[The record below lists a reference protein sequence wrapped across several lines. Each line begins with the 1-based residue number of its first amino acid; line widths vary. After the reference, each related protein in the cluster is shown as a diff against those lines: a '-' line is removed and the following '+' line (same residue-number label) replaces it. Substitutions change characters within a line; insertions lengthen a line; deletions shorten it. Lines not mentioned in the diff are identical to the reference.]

1 MGKKRASAKLSKRNI
16 KPKEGDMQTKV
27 APVRGDT
34 ISFWSSEGG
43 FRYALVLAAQDK
55 EATIL
60 TSDNDRITL
69 PFEDLNEVHDN
80 RMELLR
86 TLPENE
92 AVQHREDYLE
102 KWISKCQ
109 ERADQAAIARG
120 APVDEYGRVLRYKP
134 GRKQSDEKAQRI
146 AEMRDEFIRFVEDS
160 DQPVTKKSLG
170 DLIPASIYSE
180 VINAAVESGKVV
192 KNGTKRGTNYTVPGR
207 TYEVIVE
214 DKTPTVDAEVMNVIV
229 QYIADNGP
237 TSKAELI
244 SHFGLSTT
252 EWTSVR
258 YVLQTDDRV
267 NIEGERRGTRYVRA

>member
-1 MGKKRASAKLSKRNI
+1 MGKKRVSKKLVKRNI
-16 KPKEGDMQTKV
+16 KSKEGDMQTKI

-43 FRYALVLAAQDK
+43 FRYALVLAAQDR

-86 TLPENE
+86 TLPDDE
-92 AVQHREDYLE
+92 AVNHREDYLE
-102 KWISKCQ
+102 KWIVKCQ

-120 APVDEYGRVLRYKP
+120 APVDEHGRVLRNKP

-146 AEMRDEFIRFVEDS
+146 SHMRDEFIRLVEES
-160 DQPVTKKSLG
+160 DQPVTKKHLG
-170 DLIPASIYSE
+170 DLIPASIYAD
-180 VINAAVESGKVV
+180 VINAAIETSKVE
-192 KNGTKRGTNYTVPGR
+192 KNGTKRGTNYTIPGR
-207 TYEVIVE
+207 TYEIVVE
-214 DKTPTVDAEVMNVIV
+214 DKTPTVDADVMNVIV
-229 QYIADNGP
+229 KFISENGP

-244 SHFGLSTT
+244 SHFGLSPA

-258 YVLQTDDRV
+258 YVLQNEGRV
-267 NIEGERRGTRYVRA
+267 NIEGERRGTRYVGK

>member
-1 MGKKRASAKLSKRNI
+1 MGKKRVSNKLTKRNV
-16 KPKEGDMQTKV
+16 KSKEVDMQTKV

-34 ISFWSSEGG
+34 ISFWNSEGG

-86 TLPENE
+86 ALPDDE
-92 AVQHREDYLE
+92 AINHREDYLE
-102 KWISKCQ
+102 KWIAKCQ

-120 APVDEYGRVLRYKP
+120 APVDEYGNVLRYKP

-146 AEMRDEFIRFVEDS
+146 AAVRDEFILFVEES
-160 DQPVTKKSLG
+160 DQPVTKKHLG

-180 VINAAVESGKVV
+180 VINAAVETGKVV

-214 DKTPTVDAEVMNVIV
+214 DKTPTVDTDVMNVIV
-229 QYIADNGP
+229 QFISDNGP

-258 YVLQTDDRV
+258 YVLQNDERV

>member
-1 MGKKRASAKLSKRNI
+1 MGKKRVSNKLVKRNI
-16 KPKEGDMQTKV
+16 KSKEGDMQTKI

-43 FRYALVLAAQDK
+43 FRYALVLAAQDR

-86 TLPENE
+86 TLPDDE
-92 AVQHREDYLE
+92 AVNHREDYLE
-102 KWISKCQ
+102 KWIVKCQ

-120 APVDEYGRVLRYKP
+120 APVDEHGRVLRNKP

-146 AEMRDEFIRFVEDS
+146 SYMRDEFIRLVEES
-160 DQPVTKKSLG
+160 DQPVTKKHLG
-170 DLIPASIYSE
+170 DLIPASIYAD
-180 VINAAVESGKVV
+180 VINAAIETSKVE
-192 KNGTKRGTNYTVPGR
+192 KNGTKRGTNYTIPGR
-207 TYEVIVE
+207 TYEIVVE
-214 DKTPTVDAEVMNVIV
+214 DKTPTVDADVMNVIV
-229 QYIADNGP
+229 KFISENGP

-244 SHFGLSTT
+244 SHFGLSPA

-258 YVLQTDDRV
+258 YVLQNEGRV
-267 NIEGERRGTRYVRA
+267 NIEGERRGTRYVGK

>member
-1 MGKKRASAKLSKRNI
+1 MGKKRVSNKLAKRNI
-16 KPKEGDMQTKV
+16 KSKEGDMQTKI

-86 TLPENE
+86 TLPDDE
-92 AVQHREDYLE
+92 AVNHREDYLE
-102 KWISKCQ
+102 KWIVKCQ

-120 APVDEYGRVLRYKP
+120 APVDEHGRVLRHKP

-146 AEMRDEFIRFVEDS
+146 SHMRDEFIRLVEES
-160 DQPVTKKSLG
+160 DQPVTKKHLG
-170 DLIPASIYSE
+170 DFIPASIYAD
-180 VINAAVESGKVV
+180 VINAAIETGKVE
-192 KNGTKRGTNYTVPGR
+192 KNGTKRGTNYTIPGR
-207 TYEVIVE
+207 TYEIVVE
-214 DKTPTVDAEVMNVIV
+214 DKTPTVDADVMNVIV
-229 QYIADNGP
+229 KFISENGP

-244 SHFGLSTT
+244 SHFGLSPA

-258 YVLQTDDRV
+258 YVLQNEGRV
-267 NIEGERRGTRYVRA
+267 NIEGERRGTRYVGK